1 MLADCGGTIFK
12 LAAAETLRQ
21 DREKELADSKVKW
34 LEEAKQSVLA
44 LDRASIVNGLKDKNP
59 TTYVKSLMPFD
70 LEDINAVLASRA
82 IARPCACTLQE
93 LGAVMKE
100 LEKRDFHAQVVADAT
115 FYLSAKGAGGKT
127 VQDVL
132 ATKEKATKVHLEV
145 NQFAEHVRREK
156 SIEKYTWGCRLE
168 GGKHIAGL
176 GALHRLL
183 LEREEL
189 LVKIPYMY
197 SKMMDMVAEKIK
209 VE

>member
-12 LAAAETLRQ
+12 LAVAETLRQ
-21 DREKELADSKVKW
+21 EREKELADAKVKW
-34 LEEAKQSVLA
+34 PEEAKQSVYE
-44 LDRASIVNGLKDKNP
+44 LDRVSIVNGLKEKNP
-59 TTYVKSLMPFD
+59 SAYVKSLMPFD
-70 LEDINAVLASRA
+70 LNDINAVLTSSP
-82 IARPCACTLQE
+82 IARPCVCTLQA
-93 LGAVMKE
+93 LGLKMKE
-100 LEKRDFHAQVVADAT
+100 LEKRDFYAQVVADAT
-115 FYLSAKGAGGKT
+115 FYLTSRGAGGKT

-132 ATKEKATKVHLEV
+132 LTKEKAAKVRLEL

-168 GGKHIAGL
+168 SGKHISGL

-183 LEREEL
+183 MEREEL

-197 SKMMDMVAEKIK
+197 SKMMDMLAEKIK

>member
-1 MLADCGGTIFK
+1 MLADCGGTVFK
-12 LAAAETLRQ
+12 LAVAETLRQ
-21 DREKELADSKVKW
+21 DREKELANAKVKW

-70 LEDINAVLASRA
+70 LEDINAVLSSRA
-82 IARPCACTLQE
+82 IARPCVCTLQA
-93 LGAVMKE
+93 LGLTMKE
-100 LEKRDFHAQVVADAT
+100 LEKRDFHAQVIADAT
-115 FYLSAKGAGGKT
+115 FYLSSRGAGGKT

-132 ATKEKATKVHLEV
+132 STKEQAVKVRLEL

-168 GGKHIAGL
+168 GGKHVAGL
-176 GALHRLL
+176 GALHRLQ

-189 LVKIPYMY
+189 LIKIPYMY
-197 SKMMDMVAEKIK
+197 WKMMDMVAEKIK